1 MGTDSL
7 FNKGAE
13 TTRYLCKRMNLDPSL
28 TYIPKLA
35 ITELLEENIGENL
48 CDLGLSRVLRYN
60 TKTTAHKRK

>member
-35 ITELLEENIGENL
+35 ITELLEENREISPHPHIMQRS
-48 CDLGLSRVLRYN
+48 LG
-60 TKTTAHKRK
+60 